1 MVDFM
6 KFAHAYVAHKGS
18 MMTFGDLLANIV
30 RSVFHTATARKCSVV
45 CIVGDVYNNGKT
57 SIN

>member
-1 MVDFM
+1 M